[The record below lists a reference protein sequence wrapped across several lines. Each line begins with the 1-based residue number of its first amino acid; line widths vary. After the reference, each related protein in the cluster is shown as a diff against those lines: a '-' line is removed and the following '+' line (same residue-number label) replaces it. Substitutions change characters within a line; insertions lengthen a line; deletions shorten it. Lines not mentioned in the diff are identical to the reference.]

1 MPHIQLYY
9 PDTTTPLPLP
19 FADDGIRAG
28 FTSPAQDYISATI
41 DLNETLIEHPA
52 ATF

>member
-9 PDTTTPLPLP
+9 PDTTTSLPLP

-28 FTSPAQDYISATI
+28 FPSPAQDYISATI
-41 DLNETLIEHPA
+41 DLNETMIEHPA

>member
-9 PDTTTPLPLP
+9 PDTTTPLSLP
-19 FADDGIRAG
+19 FADDAIRAG
-28 FTSPAQDYISATI
+28 FPSPAQDYISATI